1 MNLKTSLTAL
11 FALSLPT
18 LAIAETS
25 PETQTPV
32 ATETTAETQ
41 TPVATENSFFD
52 TLAEKQLTLSIGS
65 QNNKVEDFAGFG
77 DLDLSGIYFSASLM
91 PIENFKLSAGY
102 FTTESDPYAETS
114 LVELN
119 NELYSQSGNTVDGDA
134 ILEAF
139 GLDYYANGWGATY
152 DEDGY
157 YDRSFVNG
165 YQVSSSLEMN
175 EFEIGAAYVLNISNS
190 FSSNIYLGYISGEF
204 VVNEKLSTKLI
215 FSDDY
220 SDVPSTLQSYINNN
234 STTYEGLIPNTE
246 EQVIQQAYSAEYG
259 YSYSVYP
266 DDNLNARDISTSIDY
281 TAFVMKLEADIA
293 VTDNFHLLA
302 GITSETTDIETDDET
317 YQDTVY
323 NLGASVTI
331 WQGVGVEFNHKI
343 YDAQSKTSVGLNYK
357 F

>member
-1 MNLKTSLTAL
+1 MNLNTSLTAL

-18 LAIAETS
+18 LAFA
-25 PETQTPV
+25 
-32 ATETTAETQ
+32 ETTAETK
-41 TPVATENSFFD
+41 TPVTTENSFFD

-65 QNNKVEDFAGFG
+65 QNNKVEDFASLG

-114 LVELN
+114 LVELY
-119 NELYSQSGNTVDGDA
+119 NELYYQSGNTVDGDA
-134 ILEAF
+134 ILETF
-139 GLDYYANGWGATY
+139 GLDYYADGWGATY
-152 DEDGY
+152 SEDGSY
-157 YDRSFVNG
+157 ERSFANG
-165 YQVSSSLEMN
+165 YQVSTSLEMN

-190 FSSNIYLGYISGEF
+190 LSANIYLGYISGEL

-215 FSDDY
+215 FTDDY

-234 STTYEGLIPNTE
+234 PSTYEGLIPNTE
-246 EQVIQQAYSAEYG
+246 EQVIQQSYSTEYG

-266 DDNLNARDISTSIDY
+266 DDNLNARDVSTSIDY

-293 VTDNFHLLA
+293 VTNNFHLLA
-302 GITSETTDIETDDET
+302 GIASESTDIETDNET

-343 YDAQSKTSVGLNYK
+343 YDGQSKTSVGLNYK